1 MRALKAQ
8 QGLFEI
14 APTPD
19 LRWRTEAGKADN
31 GLRRPE
37 TINGT
42 TSKQA
47 ASVSQLGDFINTFYN
62 TTMIKNQSISDS
74 TRIKLHRDYATN
86 SRLFSSF
93 HSDMTVGVNHM
104 KQAAKTS
111 CTDVAGCSNPRI
123 LKSALEKQHVQIK
136 TAAGFDLSQ

>member
-31 GLRRPE
+31 GLKRPE
-37 TINGT
+37 TINRT
-42 TSKQA
+42 MSKQA
-47 ASVSQLGDFINTFYN
+47 GSVSQLGDFINIFYN

-74 TRIKLHRDYATN
+74 MWIKLHRDYATN

-93 HSDMTVGVNHM
+93 HSEMTVGVNQV
-104 KQAAKTS
+104 KQAKKIS
-111 CTDVAGCSNPRI
+111 YIDVAGCNNPRI
-123 LKSALEKQHVQIK
+123 LKSAIEKQHVQIK
-136 TAAGFDLSQ
+136 TAAGFDLSE